1 MATEQTVQQ
10 HAGGYQQPTAGTAG
24 AQTQVSGQAT
34 TVSATAGA
42 TGGVGA
48 GNLITPDIDQK
59 GTKCNTEPSLP

>member
-48 GNLITPDIDQK
+48 GNLITPDID
-59 GTKCNTEPSLP
+59 